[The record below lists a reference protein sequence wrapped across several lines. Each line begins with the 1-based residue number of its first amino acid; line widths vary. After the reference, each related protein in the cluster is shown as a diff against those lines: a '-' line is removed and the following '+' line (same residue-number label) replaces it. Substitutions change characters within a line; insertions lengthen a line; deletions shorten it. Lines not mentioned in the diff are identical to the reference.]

1 MRKIPN
7 TIFMILGII
16 IIALE
21 FYFMI
26 DGMLGFLLIF
36 AGVMSIGISMFK
48 GNNPLT
54 VIAQF
59 LINIF

>member
-1 MRKIPN
+1 MKKIPN

-36 AGVMSIGISMFK
+36 VGVMSIGISMFK